1 MGDLKSVWSPSKRRK
16 VSRKLAV
23 GDSVQLYYTYNNEDG
38 EEWTEMYDA
47 VVTKVNLKTF
57 KAVCEGEEPSLTLT
71 WSVGPSIPRGCGVPR
86 RGLLWMRWSLR
97 SLSCSTQCLMKCCV
111 SRKNPRA

>member
-1 MGDLKSVWSPSKRRK
+1 MLSYNKKLAPESVGELKSVWSPSKRRK

-23 GDSVQLYYTYNNEDG
+23 GDTVQLYYTYINEHG

-57 KAVCEGEEPSLTLT
+57 KAECEGDE
-71 WSVGPSIPRGCGVPR
+71 
-86 RGLLWMRWSLR
+86 
-97 SLSCSTQCLMKCCV
+97 
-111 SRKNPRA
+111 